1 MRDLNTIA
9 TQCYFVM
16 KVISGSTLELDNISL
31 IKFFIKMKRQ
41 LTSIL
46 LFSALLMGGASTF
59 VSCTDHE
66 SDAAYEVTGSIA
78 DQLNKQAQNLQNQ
91 VDAIK
96 GILNGGESGKP
107 LQEQVDDLKTN
118 LGQKE
123 TELKTLIEQKNNAT
137 STELKQLIDTKI
149 SNVNKDIEGLKRD
162 IATAKDDI
170 ERLKTQVGETEG
182 KINAAKQAA
191 IEAAKGYTDEKV
203 NAAIAK
209 AETEL
214 GQQVA
219 ELKTLIENCKTESK
233 AYTDE
238 QIAAMKEITNGL
250 EQQQAEYA
258 KSIQQLFALHADVM
272 DKLNQDSILL
282 AQVQKGQT
290 NLQTAVSELN
300 TKLEAKVDTADF
312 NAVKAQVDKNK
323 ALSEAN
329 EAAINSIKAQMV
341 DFVTKTELD
350 NKASELKTAFEAA
363 DTALK
368 EKIDAEVKKLNE
380 QLNKLFNTM
389 INMLTGIELQATESP
404 ITGYENF
411 SFLGAE
417 AHILGTYYGTATVPA
432 NLGDCTINKNQP
444 LIDETSGEN
453 AGVVYATLN
462 PSNVDFTNCT
472 LKIVDSQGNEAP
484 FTATVVKSNRVLK
497 YGISRA
503 GKSNLYAIKINLNK
517 ENLDAAK
524 TWTSSD
530 AAALKDV
537 AKNVLDKLRQP
548 STTRLNIGDAATTI
562 AKTFNNRLT
571 AYALQAEQDYYD
583 ANNVKHTRTITSKLS
598 LAATAIKPVSY
609 NFLKDNA
616 TLKNLDLPSF
626 PTIQSKLNFNDYKF
640 NWTPIAG
647 MGTVKT
653 SVTLKGMPDL
663 DNIKVTINGE
673 VKAPEVN
680 VDKATIKFGQTTLYG
695 TVDENGKVTVNLGD
709 LEKNT
714 TADVKVS
721 IDNIKINPDDVKVTL
736 DTSAKKD
743 MTYDVEIPMDEFNK
757 IIDNINSQVG
767 NMIGNVNGIVDKVQ
781 NYAEIID
788 GRYIA
793 GINKFIQKFENLLRK
808 SNSLLQ
814 PAMFYVTSNGSW
826 NQLAREKEGASYL
839 KLQGGKASTVFVAS
853 SYSGEILAPAYKKYV
868 HVTDAPKGAHVTGA
882 NLDKVID
889 GNLHK
894 IGFEADKEGTYEI
907 TYEAVDY
914 SGVKAAKKKFY
925 VKVVK

>member
-1 MRDLNTIA
+1 
-9 TQCYFVM
+9 
-16 KVISGSTLELDNISL
+16 
-31 IKFFIKMKRQ
+31 MKRQ

-78 DQLNKQAQNLQNQ
+78 DQLNKQAADLQSKIDVIN
-91 VDAIK
+91 
-96 GILNGGESGKP
+96 GILNGGDSGTSLPK
-107 LQEQVDDLKTN
+107 QVEN
-118 LGQKE
+118 LETKLGEKE
-123 TELKTLIEQKNNAT
+123 TELKGLIEQKNNAT
-137 STELKQLIDTKI
+137 STELQQIINTKI
-149 SNVNKDIEGLKRD
+149 SNVNADIAGLKSD
-162 IATAKDDI
+162 IATAKADI
-170 ERLKTQVGETEG
+170 ALLKTQVAQTEQT
-182 KINAAKQAA
+182 IANAKQAA
-191 IEAAKGYTDEKV
+191 IDAAKGYTDTKV
-203 NAAIAK
+203 AEAVAK
-209 AETEL
+209 AESDL
-214 GQQVA
+214 GEKVT

-238 QIAAMKEITNGL
+238 QIAAMKEVTDGL
-250 EQQQAEYA
+250 EEQQALYA
-258 KSIQQLFALHADVM
+258 DMFRQLYEMHTEIDA
-272 DKLNQDSILL
+272 KLNQDSILL
-282 AQVQKGQT
+282 AQVQDKQT
-290 NLQTAVSELN
+290 ELKTAVSELN
-300 TKLEAKVDTADF
+300 TKLDAKVDTADF
-312 NAVKAQVDKNK
+312 NAVKAQVEANKTLSKANK
-323 ALSEAN
+323 AEIDA
-329 EAAINSIKAQMV
+329 IKAQMV
-341 DFVTKTELD
+341 NFVTKSELD
-350 NKASELKTAFEAA
+350 NKANELKNAFDAA
-363 DTALK
+363 NTALK
-368 EKIDAEVKKLNE
+368 DQINAEVKKLNE
-380 QLNKLFNTM
+380 QLNQLFDKM
-389 INMLTGIELQATESP
+389 MNMLTGIELQATESP

-417 AHILGTYYGTATVPA
+417 AHILGAYYGKAASTET
-432 NLGDCTINKNQP
+432 LGDSTIYMNSL

-462 PSNVDFTNCT
+462 PSNVDFTGCT
-472 LKIVDSQGNEAP
+472 LKVVDSQGNEAP

-503 GKSNLYAIKINLNK
+503 GNSNLYAVKINLNK

-524 TWTSSD
+524 TWTSTD

-598 LAATAIKPVSY
+598 LAATAIKPISY

-626 PTIQSKLNFNDYKF
+626 PTLQSKINFNDYKF

-647 MGTVKT
+647 MGNMKT

-663 DNIKVTINGE
+663 DSIKVSIDGE
-673 VKAPEVN
+673 VKAPT
-680 VDKATIKFGQTTLYG
+680 VDVKNGTISFGQKTLTG
-695 TVDENGKVTVNLGD
+695 ELGKDGKVTFD
-709 LEKNT
+709 LSKLEENT
-714 TADVKVS
+714 TAKVDVE
-721 IDNIKINPDDVKVTL
+721 IGNIKIDPKDLKVTL
-736 DTSAKKD
+736 DTSKTKD
-743 MTYDVEIPMDEFNK
+743 ATYDVEIPMDEFNK
-757 IIDNINSQVG
+757 IIDDINRQVG

-868 HVTDAPKGAHVTGA
+868 SVKCLDGDGQATGA
-882 NLDKVID
+882 NLNKVID
-889 GNLHK
+889 GNIHK
-894 IGFEADKEGTYEI
+894 IGFEATKAGTYEI

-914 SGVKAAKKKFY
+914 SGVKVAKKFY

>member
-1 MRDLNTIA
+1 
-9 TQCYFVM
+9 
-16 KVISGSTLELDNISL
+16 
-31 IKFFIKMKRQ
+31 MKRQ

-78 DQLNKQAQNLQNQ
+78 DQLNKQAADLQTQIN
-91 VDAIK
+91 AIK

-107 LQEQVDDLKTN
+107 LQQQVDDLKTD

-123 TELKTLIEQKNNAT
+123 TELKTLIEQKNTAT

-149 SNVNKDIEGLKRD
+149 SNVNADIEGLKRD
-162 IATAKDDI
+162 IATAKADI

-182 KINAAKQAA
+182 KIAAAKQAA

-203 NAAIAK
+203 NAAVAK
-209 AETEL
+209 AETDL
-214 GQQVA
+214 SQAVA
-219 ELKTLIENCKTESK
+219 ELKTLIDNCKTESK

-250 EQQQAEYA
+250 EEQQAEYA

-282 AQVQKGQT
+282 AQVQNEQT
-290 NLQTAVSELN
+290 DLKTAVSELN
-300 TKLEAKVDTADF
+300 TKLDAKVDTADF

-329 EAAINSIKAQMV
+329 KAAIDSIKAQMV

-350 NKASELKTAFEAA
+350 NKASELKNAFEAA

-380 QLNKLFNTM
+380 QLNKLFDKM
-389 INMLTGIELQATESP
+389 MSMLTGIELQATESP

-417 AHILGTYYGTATVPA
+417 AHILGTYYGTSASLET
-432 NLGDCTINKNQP
+432 LGDYTVRKNET

-462 PSNVDFTNCT
+462 PSNVDFTGCT
-472 LKIVDSQGNEAP
+472 LKVVDSQGNEAP

-503 GKSNLYAIKINLNK
+503 GNSNLYAIKINLNK
-517 ENLDAAK
+517 ENLEAAK

-571 AYALQAEQDYYD
+571 AYALQAEQEYTD
-583 ANNVKHTRTITSKLS
+583 ANGEVKTRTITSKLS
-598 LAATAIKPVSY
+598 LAATAIKPISY

-626 PTIQSKLNFNDYKF
+626 PTLQSKINFNDYKF
-640 NWTPIAG
+640 NWTPIEG
-647 MGTVKT
+647 MGNMKT

-663 DNIKVTINGE
+663 DSIKVSIDGE
-673 VKAPEVN
+673 VKAPT
-680 VDKATIKFGQTTLYG
+680 VDVKNGTISFGQKTLTG
-695 TVDENGKVTVNLGD
+695 ELGKDGKVTFDLSE

-714 TADVKVS
+714 TAKVDVE
-721 IDNIKINPDDVKVTL
+721 IGNIKIDPKDLKVTL
-736 DTSAKKD
+736 DTSKTKD
-743 MTYDVEIPMDEFNK
+743 ATYDVEIPMDEFNK

-868 HVTDAPKGAHVTGA
+868 HVKCLDGDGKATGT
-882 NLDKVID
+882 NLNKVID

-894 IGFEADKEGTYEI
+894 IGFEATKPGTYEI

-914 SGVKAAKKKFY
+914 SGVKVAKNFY

>member
-1 MRDLNTIA
+1 
-9 TQCYFVM
+9 
-16 KVISGSTLELDNISL
+16 
-31 IKFFIKMKRQ
+31 MKRQ

-78 DQLNKQAQNLQNQ
+78 DQLNKQAQNLQNEINRIDGILGTNGTGTPDPNSLQ
-91 VDAIK
+91 GQVNTLKSDLTTKENELKGLIQQAENATGSLKTDLNAKIVNVKNDITALEGRIATTEADIRALKGRVTAAEAAIVDAKNAAAAAETNAKNYTDQQIATA
-96 GILNGGESGKP
+96 IANATTSINAA
-107 LQEQVDDLKTN
+107 LQGLQSQIEACKTGCKTYTDTKFN
-118 LGQKE
+118 ECDAKIE
-123 TELKTLIEQKNNAT
+123 AKYTELKDICDGLDDQMAQYA
-137 STELKQLIDTKI
+137 SMFSQLYAMHSEID
-149 SNVNKDIEGLKRD
+149 
-162 IATAKDDI
+162 A
-170 ERLKTQVGETEG
+170 
-182 KINAAKQAA
+182 
-191 IEAAKGYTDEKV
+191 
-203 NAAIAK
+203 
-209 AETEL
+209 
-214 GQQVA
+214 
-219 ELKTLIENCKTESK
+219 
-233 AYTDE
+233 
-238 QIAAMKEITNGL
+238 
-250 EQQQAEYA
+250 
-258 KSIQQLFALHADVM
+258 
-272 DKLNQDSILL
+272 KLNQDSILL
-282 AQVQKGQT
+282 AGVQAEQT
-290 NLQTAVSELN
+290 RLNVAVNELN
-300 TKLEAKVDTADF
+300 TKLDAKVDTANF
-312 NAVKAQVDKNK
+312 NAVKAQVEANK

-329 EAAINSIKAQMV
+329 KAEIDAIKAKMV
-341 DFVTKTELD
+341 DFVSKTELD
-350 NKASELKTAFEAA
+350 NKANQLEAA
-363 DTALK
+363 FKAADATLK
-368 EKIDAEVKKLNE
+368 SEIQAEITKINE

-417 AHILGTYYGTATVPA
+417 AHILGTYYGTSASLES
-432 NLGDCTINKNQP
+432 LGDYTVRKNET

-484 FTATVVKSNRVLK
+484 FTATAVKSNRVLK

-503 GKSNLYAIKINLNK
+503 ATSNLYAIKINLNK
-517 ENLDAAK
+517 ENLEAAK

-571 AYALQAEQDYYD
+571 AYALQAEQKYTD
-583 ANNVKHTRTITSKLS
+583 ANGEVKTRTITSKMS
-598 LAATAIKPVSY
+598 LAATAIKPISY

-626 PTIQSKLNFNDYKF
+626 PTLQSKLNFNDYKF

-647 MGTVKT
+647 MGNMKT
-653 SVTLKGMPDL
+653 SVTLKDMPDI
-663 DNIKVTINGE
+663 DNIKVKLDGEIVVPKPTVDPRVWLVGTETVTGTVNDDGTVTIDLGQLGAKAEVNIGE
-673 VKAPEVN
+673 VKVN
-680 VDKATIKFGQTTLYG
+680 PDGI
-695 TVDENGKVTVNLGD
+695 KVTV
-709 LEKNT
+709 
-714 TADVKVS
+714 
-721 IDNIKINPDDVKVTL
+721 

-868 HVTDAPKGAHVTGA
+868 HVEGPTGAHVTGV
-882 NLDKVID
+882 NLNKVIN

-894 IGFEADKEGTYEI
+894 IGFETDKEGVYTI

-914 SGVKAAKKKFY
+914 SGVKVAKTFY

>member
-1 MRDLNTIA
+1 
-9 TQCYFVM
+9 
-16 KVISGSTLELDNISL
+16 
-31 IKFFIKMKRQ
+31 MKRQ

-78 DQLNKQAQNLQNQ
+78 DQLNKQAADLQTQIN
-91 VDAIK
+91 AIK
-96 GILNGGESGKP
+96 GILNGGESGKS
-107 LQEQVDDLKTN
+107 LQQQVDDLKTD

-123 TELKTLIEQKNNAT
+123 TELKGLIDQKNNAT
-137 STELKQLIDTKI
+137 STELKQIIDTKI
-149 SNVNKDIEGLKRD
+149 SNVNADIADLRRD
-162 IATAKDDI
+162 ITNAQGDI

-182 KINAAKQAA
+182 KIEAAKQAA

-282 AQVQKGQT
+282 AQVQEGQT

-300 TKLEAKVDTADF
+300 TKLDAKVDTADF

-368 EKIDAEVKKLNE
+368 DKIDAEVKKLNE

-417 AHILGTYYGTATVPA
+417 AHILGAYYGTSTVPA
-432 NLGDCTINKNQP
+432 NLGDCTINKNQL

-472 LKIVDSQGNEAP
+472 LKVVDSQGNEAP

-503 GKSNLYAIKINLNK
+503 GKSNLYAVKINLNK

-598 LAATAIKPVSY
+598 LAATAIKPISY

-626 PTIQSKLNFNDYKF
+626 PTLQSKINFNDYKF
-640 NWTPIAG
+640 NWTPIEG
-647 MGTVKT
+647 MDSINT
-653 SVTLKGMPDL
+653 SITLSGMPDL
-663 DNIKVTINGE
+663 DNITIDGSIVVPEVKPNVTIKTKDGKTELKGKLENGEYVFDLSQLDATANVKIADITVSKDNFKITVPQDKKETYKVT
-673 VKAPEVN
+673 
-680 VDKATIKFGQTTLYG
+680 
-695 TVDENGKVTVNLGD
+695 
-709 LEKNT
+709 
-714 TADVKVS
+714 
-721 IDNIKINPDDVKVTL
+721 
-736 DTSAKKD
+736 
-743 MTYDVEIPMDEFNK
+743 IPMDEFNK
-757 IIDNINSQVG
+757 IIDDINRQVG

-826 NQLAREKEGASYL
+826 NQLAREGVGASYL
-839 KLQGGKASTVFVAS
+839 KLEGGKASTIFVAS
-853 SYSGEILAPAYKKYV
+853 SYTGEILAPAYKKYV
-868 HVTDAPKGAHVTGA
+868 HVTNTPKGAHVTGT
-882 NLDKVID
+882 NLNKVID

-914 SGVKAAKKKFY
+914 SGVKVAKKFY

>member
-1 MRDLNTIA
+1 
-9 TQCYFVM
+9 
-16 KVISGSTLELDNISL
+16 
-31 IKFFIKMKRQ
+31 MKRQ

-107 LQEQVDDLKTN
+107 LQEQVNDLKTN

-149 SNVNKDIEGLKRD
+149 SNVNTDIEGLRRD
-162 IATAKDDI
+162 IASAKADI
-170 ERLKTQVGETEG
+170 ELLKTQVGETEG
-182 KINAAKQAA
+182 KIAAAKQAA
-191 IEAAKGYTDEKV
+191 IEAANGYTDEKV
-203 NAAIAK
+203 NAAVAK

-214 GQQVA
+214 GQAVT
-219 ELKTLIENCKTESK
+219 ELKTLIDNCKTESK

-238 QIAAMKEITNGL
+238 QIAAMKVITDGL

-282 AQVQKGQT
+282 AQVQKEQT
-290 NLQTAVSELN
+290 DLKTAVSELN
-300 TKLEAKVDTADF
+300 TKLDAKVDTADF

-329 EAAINSIKAQMV
+329 KAAIDSIKAQMV

-350 NKASELKTAFEAA
+350 NKASELKNAFEAA

-380 QLNKLFNTM
+380 QLNKLFDKM
-389 INMLTGIELQATESP
+389 MNMLTGIELQATESP

-417 AHILGTYYGTATVPA
+417 AHILGTYYGSTAAAVK
-432 NLGDCTINKNQP
+432 LGDVDIADANNV

-462 PSNVDFTNCT
+462 PSNVDFTGCT
-472 LKIVDSQGNEAP
+472 LKVVDSQGNEAP

-503 GKSNLYAIKINLNK
+503 GKSNLYAVKINLNK

-571 AYALQAEQDYYD
+571 AYALQAEQKYTD
-583 ANNVKHTRTITSKLS
+583 ANGEEKTRTITSKMS
-598 LAATAIKPVSY
+598 LAATAIKPISY

-626 PTIQSKLNFNDYKF
+626 PTLQSKINFDSYKF
-640 NWTPIAG
+640 NWTPVEH
-647 MGTVKT
+647 MGSITT
-653 SVTLKGMPDL
+653 SVTLENVPQDVKY
-663 DNIKVTINGE
+663 TINGVQTPTAE
-673 VKAPEVN
+673 ILGRDDV
-680 VDKATIKFGQTTLYG
+680 TIKTREDG
-695 TVDENGKVTVNLGD
+695 TQYAD
-709 LEKNT
+709 LSKL
-714 TADVKVS
+714 DVKIGDIDFGNAVS
-721 IDNIKINPDDVKVTL
+721 IEVVKGELTRNVTI
-736 DTSAKKD
+736 
-743 MTYDVEIPMDEFNK
+743 EMDKFNEV
-757 IIDNINSQVG
+757 IDNINNQVG
-767 NMIGNVNGIVDKVQ
+767 NMVGNVNNIVDQIKG
-781 NYAEIID
+781 YADIFD
-788 GRYIA
+788 GQYIA

-814 PAMFYVTSNGSW
+814 PAMFYVASNGNW
-826 NQLAREKEGASYL
+826 NQLAREGVGASYL

-853 SYSGEILAPAYKKYV
+853 SYTGEILAPAYKKYV
-868 HVTDAPKGAHVTGA
+868 HVTNAPTGAKVSGA
-882 NLDKVID
+882 NLNKVID

-914 SGVKAAKKKFY
+914 SGVKVAKKFY

>member
-1 MRDLNTIA
+1 
-9 TQCYFVM
+9 
-16 KVISGSTLELDNISL
+16 
-31 IKFFIKMKRQ
+31 MKRQ

-78 DQLNKQAQNLQNQ
+78 DQLKNHATEFQGYINT
-91 VDAIK
+91 
-96 GILNGGESGKP
+96 LNGNVTQLQKDLDKLKKETTDPTGAVQTQISKLQTNISTLETKLGTAQTAITAAQTTADNALAAAQQAATNANAYTDAEITKLKNELVQADANLTQEISAVRTLAESNKTAIDN
-107 LQEQVDDLKTN
+107 LTTQVNKNTQDISTNVQNIAANGQRIDELATLLDNLETNCSQMITN
-118 LGQKE
+118 LFNLYNDLDSRLALDEEALELVKTGQI
-123 TELKTLIEQKNNAT
+123 TLQ
-137 STELKQLIDTKI
+137 
-149 SNVNKDIEGLKRD
+149 
-162 IATAKDDI
+162 
-170 ERLKTQVGETEG
+170 
-182 KINAAKQAA
+182 QAV
-191 IEAAKGYTDEKV
+191 D
-203 NAAIAK
+203 NLN
-209 AETEL
+209 TEL
-214 GQQVA
+214 GNKVN
-219 ELKTLIENCKTESK
+219 KT
-233 AYTDE
+233 
-238 QIAAMKEITNGL
+238 
-250 EQQQAEYA
+250 
-258 KSIQQLFALHADVM
+258 
-272 DKLNQDSILL
+272 
-282 AQVQKGQT
+282 
-290 NLQTAVSELN
+290 
-300 TKLEAKVDTADF
+300 DF
-312 NAVKAQVDKNK
+312 EAVKAQVEKNK
-323 ALSEAN
+323 EA
-329 EAAINSIKAQMV
+329 IKGIKANV
-341 DFVTKTELD
+341 DSIKTELAKKVSQED
-350 NKASELKTAFEAA
+350 FDVLNGKVSDMDAAYKKADQELEARVQA
-363 DTALK
+363 Q
-368 EKIDAEVKKLNE
+368 IDSINIKLN
-380 QLNKLFNTM
+380 QLFDKM
-389 INMLTGIELQATESP
+389 MNMLTGIELQATESP

-417 AHILGTYYGTATVPA
+417 AHILGTYYGSTAAAVRLGGVEIADA
-432 NLGDCTINKNQP
+432 NNV

-462 PSNVDFTNCT
+462 PSNVDFTGCT
-472 LKIVDSQGNEAP
+472 LKVVDSQGNEAP

-503 GKSNLYAIKINLNK
+503 GNSNLYAIKINLNK
-517 ENLDAAK
+517 ENLEAAK

-571 AYALQAEQDYYD
+571 AYALQAEQKYID
-583 ANNVKHTRTITSKLS
+583 ANKVEQTRTITSKLS

-609 NFLKDNA
+609 NFLTDNQ

-626 PTIQSKLNFNDYKF
+626 PTLQSKINFNDYKF
-640 NWTPIAG
+640 NWTPIEG

-721 IDNIKINPDDVKVTL
+721 IDNIKINPNDVKVTL

-781 NYAEIID
+781 NYADIID
-788 GRYIA
+788 GKYIA

-868 HVTDAPKGAHVTGA
+868 HVEGPTGAHVTGV
-882 NLDKVID
+882 NLNKVIN

-894 IGFEADKEGTYEI
+894 IGFETDKEGVYTI

-914 SGVKAAKKKFY
+914 SGVKVPKTFY

>member
-1 MRDLNTIA
+1 
-9 TQCYFVM
+9 
-16 KVISGSTLELDNISL
+16 
-31 IKFFIKMKRQ
+31 MKRQ

-78 DQLNKQAQNLQNQ
+78 DQLKNHATEFQGYINT
-91 VDAIK
+91 
-96 GILNGGESGKP
+96 LNGNVTQ
-107 LQEQVDDLKTN
+107 LQKDLDK
-118 LGQKE
+118 LKKE
-123 TELKTLIEQKNNAT
+123 TTDPTGAVQTQISKLQTNISTLE
-137 STELKQLIDTKI
+137 TKL
-149 SNVNKDIEGLKRD
+149 G
-162 IATAKDDI
+162 TAQTAI
-170 ERLKTQVGETEG
+170 T
-182 KINAAKQAA
+182 AAQTTADKALAAAQQAA
-191 IEAAKGYTDEKV
+191 T
-203 NAAIAK
+203 NA
-209 AETEL
+209 
-214 GQQVA
+214 
-219 ELKTLIENCKTESK
+219 N
-233 AYTDE
+233 AYTDAEITKLKNELVAADADLAE
-238 QIAAMKEITNGL
+238 QISAVKTLAESNKAAIDELTNQVSTNTQNISTNTQNIAANGQRIDELATLLGNLETNCSQMITNLFNLYNDLDSRLALDEEALDLVKQG
-250 EQQQAEYA
+250 
-258 KSIQQLFALHADVM
+258 QLT
-272 DKLNQDSILL
+272 LNGVVES
-282 AQVQKGQT
+282 
-290 NLQTAVSELN
+290 LN
-300 TKLEAKVDTADF
+300 TKLDAKVDTADF
-312 NAVKAQVDKNK
+312 EAVKAQVEKNK
-323 ALSEAN
+323 ED
-329 EAAINSIKAQMV
+329 IKGIKANV
-341 DFVTKTELD
+341 DSIKTELAKKVSQED
-350 NKASELKTAFEAA
+350 FDVLNGKVSDMDAAYKKADQELEARVQA
-363 DTALK
+363 Q
-368 EKIDAEVKKLNE
+368 IDSINIKLN
-380 QLNKLFNTM
+380 QLFDKM
-389 INMLTGIELQATESP
+389 MNMLTGIELQATESP

-417 AHILGTYYGTATVPA
+417 AHILGTYYGSTAAAVKLGGVEIADA
-432 NLGDCTINKNQP
+432 NNV

-462 PSNVDFTNCT
+462 PSNVDFTGCT
-472 LKIVDSQGNEAP
+472 LKVVDSQGNEAP

-503 GKSNLYAIKINLNK
+503 GNSNLYAIKINLNK
-517 ENLDAAK
+517 ENLEAAK

-571 AYALQAEQDYYD
+571 AYALQAEQKYID
-583 ANNVKHTRTITSKLS
+583 ANKVEQTRTITSKLS

-616 TLKNLDLPSF
+616 TLNNLDLPSF

-721 IDNIKINPDDVKVTL
+721 IDNITINPDDVKVTL

-814 PAMFYVTSNGSW
+814 PAMFYVTSNGNW

-868 HVTDAPKGAHVTGA
+868 HVEGPTGAHVTGV
-882 NLDKVID
+882 NLNKVID

-894 IGFEADKEGTYEI
+894 IGFETDKEGVYTI

-914 SGVKAAKKKFY
+914 SGVKVAKKFY

>member
-78 DQLNKQAQNLQNQ
+78 DQLNKQAADLQTQIN
-91 VDAIK
+91 AIK

-107 LQEQVDDLKTN
+107 LQEQVNDLKTE

-123 TELKTLIEQKNNAT
+123 TDLKTLIEQKNNAT
-137 STELKQLIDTKI
+137 STELKQIIDTKI
-149 SNVNKDIEGLKRD
+149 SNVNADIEGLRRD
-162 IATAKDDI
+162 IATAKADI
-170 ERLKTQVGETEG
+170 ELLKTQVGETEG
-182 KINAAKQAA
+182 KIAAAKQAA

-203 NAAIAK
+203 NAAVAK
-209 AETEL
+209 AETDL
-214 GQQVA
+214 NQAVA
-219 ELKTLIENCKTESK
+219 ELKTLIDNCKTESK

-250 EQQQAEYA
+250 EEQQAEYA

-282 AQVQKGQT
+282 AQVQKEQT
-290 NLQTAVSELN
+290 DLKTAVSELN
-300 TKLEAKVDTADF
+300 TKLDAKVDTADF

-329 EAAINSIKAQMV
+329 KAAIDSIKAQMV

-350 NKASELKTAFEAA
+350 NKASELKNAFEAA

-380 QLNKLFNTM
+380 QLNQLFDKM
-389 INMLTGIELQATESP
+389 MSMLTGIELQATESP

-417 AHILGTYYGTATVPA
+417 AHILGTYYGTSASLET
-432 NLGDCTINKNQP
+432 LGDYTVRKNDI

-462 PSNVDFTNCT
+462 PSNVDFTGCT
-472 LKIVDSQGNEAP
+472 LKVVDSQGNEAP

-503 GKSNLYAIKINLNK
+503 ATSNLYAIKINLNK
-517 ENLDAAK
+517 DNLEAAK

-530 AAALKDV
+530 ASALKDV

-562 AKTFNNRLT
+562 ARTFNNRLT
-571 AYALQAEQDYYD
+571 AYALQAEQKYTD
-583 ANNVKHTRTITSKLS
+583 ANGVEQTRTITSKMS
-598 LAATAIKPVSY
+598 LAATAIKPISY

-626 PTIQSKLNFNDYKF
+626 PTLQSKINFDSYKF
-640 NWTPIAG
+640 NWTPVEH
-647 MGTVKT
+647 MGSITT
-653 SVTLKGMPDL
+653 SVTLENVPQDVKY
-663 DNIKVTINGE
+663 TINGVPTPTAE
-673 VKAPEVN
+673 ILGRDDV
-680 VDKATIKFGQTTLYG
+680 TIKTREDG
-695 TVDENGKVTVNLGD
+695 TQYAD
-709 LEKNT
+709 LSKL
-714 TADVKVS
+714 DVKIGDIDFGNAVS
-721 IDNIKINPDDVKVTL
+721 IEVVKGELTRNVTI
-736 DTSAKKD
+736 
-743 MTYDVEIPMDEFNK
+743 EMDKFNEV
-757 IIDNINSQVG
+757 IDNINNQVG
-767 NMIGNVNGIVDKVQ
+767 NMVGNVNNIVDQIKG
-781 NYAEIID
+781 YADIFD
-788 GRYIA
+788 GQYIA

-814 PAMFYVTSNGSW
+814 PAMFYVASNGNW
-826 NQLAREKEGASYL
+826 NQLAREGVGASYL

-853 SYSGEILAPAYKKYV
+853 SYTGEILAPAYKKYV
-868 HVTDAPKGAHVTGA
+868 HVTKTPEGAHVSGA
-882 NLDKVID
+882 NLNKVID

-914 SGVKAAKKKFY
+914 SGVKVAKTFY

>member
-1 MRDLNTIA
+1 
-9 TQCYFVM
+9 
-16 KVISGSTLELDNISL
+16 
-31 IKFFIKMKRQ
+31 MKRQ

-78 DQLNKQAQNLQNQ
+78 DQLNKQAADLQTQIN
-91 VDAIK
+91 AIK
-96 GILNGGESGKP
+96 GILNGGESGKS
-107 LQEQVDDLKTN
+107 LQQQVDDLKTD

-123 TELKTLIEQKNNAT
+123 TELKGLIDQKNNAT
-137 STELKQLIDTKI
+137 STELKQIIDTKI
-149 SNVNKDIEGLKRD
+149 SNVNADIAGLRRD
-162 IATAKDDI
+162 ITNAQGDI

-182 KINAAKQAA
+182 KIEAAKQAA

-282 AQVQKGQT
+282 AQVQEGQT

-300 TKLEAKVDTADF
+300 TKLDAKVDTADF
-312 NAVKAQVDKNK
+312 NAIKAQVDKNK

-368 EKIDAEVKKLNE
+368 AQIDAEVKKLNE
-380 QLNKLFNTM
+380 QLNQLFDKM
-389 INMLTGIELQATESP
+389 MSMLTGIELQATESP

-417 AHILGTYYGTATVPA
+417 AHILGTYYGTSASLET
-432 NLGDCTINKNQP
+432 LGDYTVRKNET

-462 PSNVDFTNCT
+462 PSNVDFTGCT
-472 LKIVDSQGNEAP
+472 LKVVDSQGNEAP

-503 GKSNLYAIKINLNK
+503 GNSNLYAIKINLNK
-517 ENLDAAK
+517 ENLEAAK

-571 AYALQAEQDYYD
+571 AYALQAEQEYTD
-583 ANNVKHTRTITSKLS
+583 ANGEVKTRTITSKLS
-598 LAATAIKPVSY
+598 LAATAIKPISY

-626 PTIQSKLNFNDYKF
+626 PTIQSKINFNEYKF
-640 NWTPIAG
+640 NWTPVGSGNDSICTSITLSG
-647 MGTVKT
+647 MPNLDAVEINGSILVPEVKPNIT
-653 SVTLKGMPDL
+653 IKTQDGKNELKGTIDPVTGDYIFKL
-663 DNIKVTINGE
+663 DQLKADATITIGSINVSKDNFTVTVPKNGTYKPTVTIPMTAFE
-673 VKAPEVN
+673 DIFKDVN
-680 VDKATIKFGQTTLYG
+680 T
-695 TVDENGKVTVNLGD
+695 
-709 LEKNT
+709 
-714 TADVKVS
+714 
-721 IDNIKINPDDVKVTL
+721 
-736 DTSAKKD
+736 
-743 MTYDVEIPMDEFNK
+743 
-757 IIDNINSQVG
+757 QVG
-767 NMIGNVNGIVDKVQ
+767 NMIGKVNGIVDKVQ

-793 GINKFIQKFENLLRK
+793 GINNFIQKFENLLRK

-814 PAMFYVTSNGSW
+814 PAMFYVASNGNW
-826 NQLAREKEGASYL
+826 NQLARESVGASYL
-839 KLQGGKASTVFVAS
+839 KLEGGKASTVFVAS
-853 SYSGEILAPAYKKYV
+853 SYTGEILAPAYKKYV
-868 HVTDAPKGAHVTGA
+868 HVTKAPEGAHVSGG
-882 NLDKVID
+882 NLNKVID

-894 IGFEADKEGTYEI
+894 IGFETDKAGDYEI

-914 SGVKAAKKKFY
+914 SGVKVAKTFY

>member
-1 MRDLNTIA
+1 
-9 TQCYFVM
+9 
-16 KVISGSTLELDNISL
+16 
-31 IKFFIKMKRQ
+31 MKRQ

-78 DQLNKQAQNLQNQ
+78 DQLNKQAADLQTQIN
-91 VDAIK
+91 AIK

-107 LQEQVDDLKTN
+107 LQQQVDDLKTD

-123 TELKTLIEQKNNAT
+123 TELKTLIEQKNTAT

-149 SNVNKDIEGLKRD
+149 SNVNADIEGLKRD
-162 IATAKDDI
+162 IATAKADI

-182 KINAAKQAA
+182 KIAAAKQAA

-203 NAAIAK
+203 NAAVAK
-209 AETEL
+209 AETDL
-214 GQQVA
+214 SQAVA
-219 ELKTLIENCKTESK
+219 ELKTLIDNCKTESK

-250 EQQQAEYA
+250 EEQQAEYA

-282 AQVQKGQT
+282 AQVQKEQT
-290 NLQTAVSELN
+290 DLKTAVSELN
-300 TKLEAKVDTADF
+300 TNLDAKVDKADF

-417 AHILGTYYGTATVPA
+417 AHILGAYYGTSTVPA
-432 NLGDCTINKNQP
+432 NLGDCTINKNQL

-503 GKSNLYAIKINLNK
+503 GNSNLYAIKINLNK
-517 ENLDAAK
+517 ENLEAAK

-598 LAATAIKPVSY
+598 LAATAIKPISY

-626 PTIQSKLNFNDYKF
+626 PTLQSKINFNDYKF
-640 NWTPIAG
+640 NWTPIDS
-647 MGTVKT
+647 MQSMKT
-653 SVTLKGMPDL
+653 SVTLKNMPNLNSIKIDGEIVVPTPTVDANVYLVGNQKITAEVKDNKVVLDL
-663 DNIKVTINGE
+663 SKLQYKSDVTIGDIKVKTDSLKI
-673 VKAPEVN
+673 VY
-680 VDKATIKFGQTTLYG
+680 DKEDQK
-695 TVDENGKVTVNLGD
+695 
-709 LEKNT
+709 
-714 TADVKVS
+714 
-721 IDNIKINPDDVKVTL
+721 
-736 DTSAKKD
+736 
-743 MTYDVEIPMDEFNK
+743 YDVEIPMTEFNK
-757 IIDNINSQVG
+757 IIANINSQVG

-868 HVTDAPKGAHVTGA
+868 HVEGPTGAHVTGV
-882 NLDKVID
+882 NLNKVIN

-894 IGFEADKEGTYEI
+894 IGFETDKAGDYTI

-914 SGVKAAKKKFY
+914 SGVKVAKKFY